1 MSNITVENKNISIR
15 ELRHTIAEVVQDIL
29 EDPDFGMKFNSKTV
43 KDLRE
48 SVKQKQEGKITT
60 LEEILK
66 RRMKKK

>member
-66 RRMKKK
+66 RRMKRK

>member
-1 MSNITVENKNISIR
+1 MSNTTVENKNISIR

-48 SVKQKQEGKITT
+48 SLKQKQEGKITT

-66 RRMKKK
+66 RRMKRK